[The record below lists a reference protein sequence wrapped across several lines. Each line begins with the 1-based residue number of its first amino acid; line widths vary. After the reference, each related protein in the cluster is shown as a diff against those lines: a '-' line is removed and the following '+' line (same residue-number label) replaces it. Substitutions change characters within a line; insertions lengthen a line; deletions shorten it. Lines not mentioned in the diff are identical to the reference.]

1 MIPNHLSMLLP
12 GALIVAVVGL
22 WSAVISVDPK
32 EPAAVQLSPTQATTI
47 VGEPFFVEVVVSS
60 DVPANA
66 FRGLIEYDHSVLQV
80 AAIDYNT
87 SIADLWVDKPWYEN
101 GDGTINFAG
110 GTTKPGGFTGSGTLM
125 KIAFIPT
132 AAGEALV
139 AINKAGVYAHNG
151 FGSALE
157 LEPSIDAHFLD
168 ESLSKDAARLGQA
181 GGNSGSQV
189 AVLDNAPSYDLDGDG
204 AVTIRDI
211 SIFMPKLFSNEA
223 RFDFNL
229 DGTVDLKDFSIL
241 LDKLKNG
248 A

>member
-1 MIPNHLSMLLP
+1 MLLP
-12 GALIVAVVGL
+12 GAIIVAVVGL
-22 WSAVISVDPK
+22 WTSVVSVDPK

-47 VGEPFFVEVVVSS
+47 VGEPFFVEIVVNS

-66 FRGLIEYDHSVLQV
+66 FSGLIEFDHTILQV

-110 GTTKPGGFTGSGTLM
+110 GTTKEGGFTGSGTLM

-132 AAGEALV
+132 TAGDGHISIDEANV
-139 AINKAGVYAHNG
+139 FAHNG

-157 LEPSIDAHFLD
+157 LEPSIDGHFTD
-168 ESLSKDAARLGQA
+168 ESLATSASSVGQ
-181 GGNSGSQV
+181 NGSDGSSRV
-189 AVLDNAPSYDLDGDG
+189 SVLSTPPTLDLDDDGDI
-204 AVTIRDI
+204 TIRDI
-211 SIFMPKLFSNEA
+211 SIFMPNLFTKEA

-229 DGTVDLKDFSIL
+229 DGEVDLKDFSIL
-241 LDKLKNG
+241 LDKFKNG